1 MSEELTKDKL
11 SEDSGELQRLLIKS
25 ERPKSGLAAV
35 NFRNLQS
42 TRTDIYLTIVAT
54 MMTFGDA
61 VEIYLPGVITQS
73 ASSELGVSRTEEGI
87 LAIILYVC
95 LALSFFILPAI
106 KNKVGRKQALLTSL
120 YTSVIATVFCCLVPN
135 YWTLVLSRALLGLCI
150 GLNMSISG
158 VYFAEE
164 VSSYGVYNVG
174 QMLGLMT
181 FGLGAGWVAILGYF
195 ILSKIGWRFFI
206 LCTSVP
212 IFIPPIFIF
221 HFILRKTPKEES
233 KADQTSKTEET
244 VIKVKGFWG
253 RLIKGCITNFINT
266 FQGWGSILLIPA
278 LLTSLH
284 KEEGNLTE
292 EQELLILALL
302 YGGAKLLGRIL
313 SIFLLKY
320 VPFRILQPFLSVVIA
335 SCYLALVIMNNINN
349 VMTTVLTMGIA
360 NMCFCVTR
368 CELTLMEFDRYYFGT
383 ERLVLAAGLM
393 SGFAMLGAAVGATTA
408 QFLSCPQAV
417 IVTFALSCV
426 QVVTFRC
433 ITGR

>member
-335 SCYLALVIMNNINN
+335 SCYLTLVIMNNN
-349 VMTTVLTMGIA
+349 VMTTVLAMGIA
-360 NMCFCVTR
+360 NMCFCVSR
-368 CELTLMEFDRYYFGT
+368 CELTLMEFDKYYFGT

-393 SGFAMLGAAVGATTA
+393 AGCAMLGAAVGATTA
-408 QFLSCPQAV
+408 QFLSCPHAV

-426 QVVTFRC
+426 QVATFC
-433 ITGR
+433 SITER

>member
-1 MSEELTKDKL
+1 MSEELNKTKQ
-11 SEDSGELQRLLIKS
+11 SEGNGELRGLLSGS

-35 NFRNLQS
+35 SFRNLQM
-42 TRTDIYLTIVAT
+42 TRTDIYLTAAAT
-54 MMTFGDA
+54 MMNFGDA

-73 ASSELGVSRTEEGI
+73 ASSELGVSRTQEGI
-87 LAIILYVC
+87 LGIILYLS
-95 LALSFFILPAI
+95 LALSCFILPAI
-106 KNKVGRKQALLTSL
+106 KNKVGNKELLLMSL

-278 LLTSLH
+278 LLTRLDE
-284 KEEGNLTE
+284 KESIMTE

-335 SCYLALVIMNNINN
+335 SCYLTLVIMNNN
-349 VMTTVLTMGIA
+349 VMTTVLAMGIA
-360 NMCFCVTR
+360 NMCFCVSR
-368 CELTLMEFDRYYFGT
+368 CELTLMEFDKYYFGT

-393 SGFAMLGAAVGATTA
+393 AGCAMLGAAVGATTA
-408 QFLSCPQAV
+408 QFLSCPHAV

-426 QVVTFRC
+426 QVATFC
-433 ITGR
+433 SITER

>member
-1 MSEELTKDKL
+1 MSEELNKTKQ
-11 SEDSGELQRLLIKS
+11 SEGNGELRGLLSGS
-25 ERPKSGLAAV
+25 EHPKSGLATV
-35 NFRNLQS
+35 SFRNLQM
-42 TRTDIYLTIVAT
+42 TRTDIYLTAAAT
-54 MMTFGDA
+54 MMNFGDA

-87 LAIILYVC
+87 LGIILYLS
-95 LALSFFILPAI
+95 LALSCFILPAL
-106 KNKVGRKQALLTSL
+106 KNKVGNKEVLLMSL

-164 VSSYGVYNVG
+164 VSSYGMYNVG

-181 FGLGAGWVAILGYF
+181 FGLGAGWVAILGYL
-195 ILSKIGWRFFI
+195 ILNKIGWRFFI

-221 HFILRKTPKEES
+221 HFVLKKTPKEGN
-233 KADQTSKTEET
+233 KADQTSKTEER
-244 VIKVKGFWG
+244 VIKVKGFWS
-253 RLIKGCITNFINT
+253 RLIKGCVTNFINT
-266 FQGWGSILLIPA
+266 LQGWGSILLIPA
-278 LLTSLH
+278 LLTRLDE
-284 KEEGNLTE
+284 KENNLTE

-335 SCYLALVIMNNINN
+335 SCYITLIIRNNCVI
-349 VMTTVLTMGIA
+349 TTVLTMGIA

-368 CELTLMEFDRYYFGT
+368 CELTLMEFDKYYFGT

-393 SGFAMLGAAVGATTA
+393 AGCAMLGAAVGATTA

-426 QVVTFRC
+426 QVVTFC
-433 ITGR
+433 SITGR

>member
-11 SEDSGELQRLLIKS
+11 SEDSGELQRLLKKS

-73 ASSELGVSRTEEGI
+73 ASSELGVSRTQEGI
-87 LAIILYVC
+87 LGIILYLS
-95 LALSFFILPAI
+95 LALSCFILPAI
-106 KNKVGRKQALLTSL
+106 KNKVGNKELLLMSL

-164 VSSYGVYNVG
+164 VSSYDMYNVG
-174 QMLGLMT
+174 RMFGLIA
-181 FGLGAGWVAILGYF
+181 FGLGAGWVAILGYL

-212 IFIPPIFIF
+212 IFIPPIFIL
-221 HFILRKTPKEES
+221 HFVLKAPKENS
-233 KADQTSKTEET
+233 KADQTSKTEEE
-244 VIKVKGFWG
+244 IINVKGFWG
-253 RLIKGCITNFINT
+253 RLIKGCVTNFINT
-266 FQGWGSILLIPA
+266 LQGWGSILLIPA
-278 LLTSLH
+278 LLTRLDE
-284 KEEGNLTE
+284 KESIMTE

-335 SCYLALVIMNNINN
+335 SCYITLIIRSNC

-368 CELTLMEFDRYYFGT
+368 CELTLMEFDKYYFGT

-426 QVVTFRC
+426 QVVMFCT